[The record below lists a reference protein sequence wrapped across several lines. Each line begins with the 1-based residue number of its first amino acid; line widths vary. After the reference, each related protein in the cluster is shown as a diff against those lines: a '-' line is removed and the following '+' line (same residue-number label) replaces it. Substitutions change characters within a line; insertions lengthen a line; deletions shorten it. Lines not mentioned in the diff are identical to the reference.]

1 MCHTWEGD
9 QVPNWGMH
17 TRQNKWHHSFLHFV
31 TISSHCMRLAE
42 KEHICRHKYHGAS
55 LELLWWIGVPLIPRF
70 LSPNINAVSLLG
82 ALAKMMQVKSIWNGY
97 VGENTHRYLPRGHD
111 FRLLEICSET
121 FLPSTKLWCHF
132 SATLQPARICF
143 DTQDS
148 LIDIPPFHKSFTI
161 KATLH

>member
-82 ALAKMMQVKSIWNGY
+82 ALAKMMQVKSIWNMSERIHTVISRAGTISVFLKFVVKPFCHRQNY
-97 VGENTHRYLPRGHD
+97 DVTSVQPYNLQGFVLTHR
-111 FRLLEICSET
+111 I
-121 FLPSTKLWCHF
+121 LW
-132 SATLQPARICF
+132 
-143 DTQDS
+143 
-148 LIDIPPFHKSFTI
+148 
-161 KATLH
+161 